1 MVSVLKKLTTS
12 SKNESRKL
20 PSILGEGY
28 TIMLGV
34 WSESDGVRSSP
45 SLWVGETGT
54 PMSEGRRK
62 WMSQL
67 KQRANSPFLHLFT
80 LLRTSTVWM
89 MPTCTG
95 EEIFSTQTSNSNA
108 NPLQRQDHSH
118 TQK

>member
-67 KQRANSPFLHLFT
+67 KQKANSPLLHLFV
-80 LLRTSTVWM
+80 L
-89 MPTCTG
+89 
-95 EEIFSTQTSNSNA
+95 F
-108 NPLQRQDHSH
+108 RQIG
-118 TQK
+118 